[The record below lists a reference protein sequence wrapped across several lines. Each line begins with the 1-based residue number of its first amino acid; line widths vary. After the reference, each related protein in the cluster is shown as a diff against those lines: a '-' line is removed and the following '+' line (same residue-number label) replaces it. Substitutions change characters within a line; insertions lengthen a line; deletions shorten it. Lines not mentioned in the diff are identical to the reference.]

1 MFDDP
6 TSISGFVRSLVAG
19 SLDALR
25 RNRLPALLATL
36 ALVVSSALALSIQF
50 DERVRYSSVIL
61 PDIEHAEN
69 QFFAAMDTAEQ
80 TSDEHWRLQY
90 FLEAHHRAK
99 DVLRVAKSNR
109 PTTVAGRRAHAELI
123 RYYELVD
130 EELAIIRTEMSLNE
144 KLDYMSEWR
153 MQKMELSPIRER
165 WASWVK
171 RDKP

>member
-6 TSISGFVRSLVAG
+6 TSLAGFVKSLATTCVE
-19 SLDALR
+19 ALR
-25 RNRLPALLATL
+25 RNKLPAWLATL
-36 ALVVSSALALSIQF
+36 ALIVSSALALSIQF

-80 TSDEHWRLQY
+80 TSDENWRLQY

-99 DVLRVAKSNR
+99 DVLRIAKSNR
-109 PTTVAGRRAHAELI
+109 PTTIAGRRAHAELI

-144 KLDYMSEWR
+144 KLDYMSEWK
-153 MQKMELSPIRER
+153 MQESELSPIRER
-165 WASWVK
+165 WASWVIE
-171 RDKP
+171 DKH